1 MNRKKNSIY
10 LKLLMFPYY
19 LYVTSYIAI
28 VLFSIFYQ
36 WNVSPLDALE
46 IKFYISVLVFFIC
59 VFLFIKDRSFL
70 MEAGFYC
77 PSWIWFIFLPMY
89 IYKRQKYNNSG
100 FEYFWLFIFIN
111 LFLPLYND
119 DILKGIIS
127 MIVLYR

>member
-19 LYVTSYIAI
+19 LYATSYIAI

-89 IYKRQKYNNSG
+89 
-100 FEYFWLFIFIN
+100 
-111 LFLPLYND
+111 ND

-127 MIVLYR
+127 LIVLYR